1 MKTSYCFLK
10 IEQIDLHNRKPQIVI
25 FGVAIALK
33 KKKKKSVQG
42 DLVI

>member
-33 KKKKKSVQG
+33 KKNSVQG